1 MAKKKAARRAAPK
14 ATRPHMPGYGL
25 PRGTKGLLAWDW
37 AERRLARSHNY
48 WIVTVRPD
56 AAPHTMVVWGVWVD
70 ERFYFSTGR
79 GSRKARNL
87 ASNPA
92 CIVCTENA
100 AEAVIVE
107 GSATEVDPATIERVA
122 PAYYRKYKPWKLDPA
137 MGPVFEVR
145 PRAAFG
151 LREKTFRAATRWM
164 FGAMSTR

>member
-37 AERRLARSHNY
+37 AERCLARSHNY

-107 GSATEVDPATIERVA
+107 GSATEVVP
-122 PAYYRKYKPWKLDPA
+122 
-137 MGPVFEVR
+137 GHN
-145 PRAAFG
+145 RA
-151 LREKTFRAATRWM
+151 RRARLLPQIQAVE
-164 FGAMSTR
+164 A